1 MDIKKYSHTLQGPTV
16 REAHPPEAEV
26 AEAAEAVVAEASP
39 VVATASRT
47 CQHVVNDI

>member
-16 REAHPPEAEV
+16 REAHPPAAEV
-26 AEAAEAVVAEASP
+26 AEAEAVVAEASP